1 MECNNCKE
9 EMVNLFDSNIDKN
22 VLASAIEHIQQ
33 CPDCFEEYQKTEE
46 IISIIKPKVQ
56 PRIPFSLKQNII
68 NQLKMEEKKMINFN
82 SRTKKITAL
91 AAAITIIM
99 VIIPFVDTNN
109 YFTDGNVRA
118 ANKFIE
124 GSIKATQS
132 IKSMV
137 IKLKVRTEPND
148 NFSLIGTEYNM
159 VDHTIYKSFENP
171 AKWRVDK
178 TKRVV
183 VSDGQFQYLW
193 IPESE
198 KALKAGLT
206 TNFIEMFQIFLEPE
220 KILMKEQDASQIKGS
235 KITMNENNGELLMTI
250 TSKAQGNFV
259 NDYCKNSS
267 VEESDN
273 RREYVFDS
281 KTKLLKSLKVF
292 ILDNN
297 KETLI
302 LETEKI
308 EYNIKIDP
316 STFAINLPSGIN
328 WEEQNQNYTS
338 EIFKNISSKR
348 AAEIFFNGL
357 ANSDW
362 KLVEETYGAF
372 KSTSKKTQKF
382 KEEAA
387 GLVVIRIG
395 EPFKSNDYAGEY
407 VPYEIKLK
415 SGEVVKHNLA
425 LRNDNPNKVW
435 RVDGGI

>member
-1 MECNNCKE
+1 
-9 EMVNLFDSNIDKN
+9 MVNLFDSNVDKK

-46 IISIIKPKVQ
+46 VLSMLKPKVQ
-56 PRIPFSLKQNII
+56 PNVPFSLKQNII
-68 NQLKMEEKKMINFN
+68 NQLKMEEKKMINFK
-82 SRTKKITAL
+82 SRTKKILAL
-91 AAAITIIM
+91 AAAVTIIM

-109 YFTDGNVRA
+109 YFADSNVRA

-137 IKLKVRTEPND
+137 IKFKVRTEPND
-148 NFSLIGTEYNM
+148 NFSLVGTEYNM
-159 VDHTIYKSFENP
+159 VDHTIYKSFEAP

-178 TKRVV
+178 AKRVV
-183 VSDGQFQYLW
+183 VCDGSSQYLW

-198 KALKAGLT
+198 RALKAGLT

-235 KITMNENNGELLMTI
+235 KISINEINGEMLMTI

-267 VEESDN
+267 INESDN
-273 RREYVFDS
+273 RREYIFDS
-281 KTKLLKSLKVF
+281 ETKLLKSLKIF
-292 ILDNN
+292 ILENN

-308 EYNIKIDP
+308 EYDVKIDQ
-316 STFAINLPSGIN
+316 SLFAITLPSGVN
-328 WEEQNQNYTS
+328 WKELTQNYTS

-348 AAEIFFNGL
+348 AAELFFNGL

-362 KLVEETYGAF
+362 KLIEEADDSF
-372 KSTSKKTQKF
+372 KSTSKKTQEF
-382 KEEAA
+382 KQEAA

-395 EPFKSNDYAGEY
+395 EPFKSGDYAGEY
-407 VPYEIKLK
+407 VPYVIKLK